1 MLRQFVGRIS
11 FPHPLG
17 ESPGSYLLFESTLPI
32 EKQDMLR
39 ELKEHEFGGLEYRCT
54 NVKCRKPVG
63 LSEFSCNKCAEPLEI
78 KVDVVEQAGIKKIV
92 PATARAWCPNGHKFT
107 YGKKF
112 HGKCIED
119 KADLEYCLIGNERT
133 EFALWM
139 CMAIS
144 SREAGTTTPYYEAV
158 LSTRSIGRA
167 LDVLVATRSLE
178 RKTLDVVLGNYAK
191 EPEYFIMTEKGL
203 KERDEYMQK
212 IKSYGL
218 LNDFRTFISVRKTML
233 LSVEE
238 PVQERNK
245 RFLSVLDGI
254 LVENI
259 PDSVRKSLLL
269 DYLPASRFKA
279 ELRALAKA
287 GAPAEIKTWLQNWYV
302 NNARITP
309 GLSEKQE
316 RQSENLVK
324 QLMSNKLSVDAYA
337 QARNEQADDYASIVQ
352 YVPAEEIPVEVRQK
366 ILDVRDIKF
375 KGIKELLKKHIDA
388 GTLYD
393 GELYWLE
400 GSWRNQIPGVQ
411 VAKSGVVYEFSVIPR
426 RRTGQP
432 FVVTHVPTLYQ
443 KEIFAQDN
451 KLVWDGHARF

>member
-144 SREAGTTTPYYEAV
+144 SREAGTTARV
-158 LSTRSIGRA
+158 LRSRQGVAIRTSRA
-167 LDVLVATRSLE
+167 M
-178 RKTLDVVLGNYAK
+178 
-191 EPEYFIMTEKGL
+191 PI
-203 KERDEYMQK
+203 
-212 IKSYGL
+212 L
-218 LNDFRTFISVRKTML
+218 L
-233 LSVEE
+233 
-238 PVQERNK
+238 
-245 RFLSVLDGI
+245 
-254 LVENI
+254 
-259 PDSVRKSLLL
+259 
-269 DYLPASRFKA
+269 
-279 ELRALAKA
+279 
-287 GAPAEIKTWLQNWYV
+287 
-302 NNARITP
+302 
-309 GLSEKQE
+309 
-316 RQSENLVK
+316 
-324 QLMSNKLSVDAYA
+324 
-337 QARNEQADDYASIVQ
+337 
-352 YVPAEEIPVEVRQK
+352 
-366 ILDVRDIKF
+366 
-375 KGIKELLKKHIDA
+375 
-388 GTLYD
+388 
-393 GELYWLE
+393 
-400 GSWRNQIPGVQ
+400 
-411 VAKSGVVYEFSVIPR
+411 
-426 RRTGQP
+426 
-432 FVVTHVPTLYQ
+432 
-443 KEIFAQDN
+443 
-451 KLVWDGHARF
+451 